1 MVKLLCIMILKRVTE
16 NNFELFF
23 DDKLLENFL
32 TPQI

>member
-1 MVKLLCIMILKRVTE
+1 MAKLLCIMKRSTE
-16 NNFELFF
+16 NNFELLF